1 MIQLSRLKVHR
12 ASLQTISL
20 YPVIYPT
27 DMLFSSLVSF
37 AFCLVIFGF
46 VFSKLKMY
54 ILIHIWLFGW
64 VRGKKRLTWLIS

>member
-20 YPVIYPT
+20 YSVIYPT

-37 AFCLVIFGF
+37 AFFLVIFGF
-46 VFSKLKMY
+46 VFFEIKNVYSDTHLA
-54 ILIHIWLFGW
+54 IRVGQ
-64 VRGKKRLTWLIS
+64 R